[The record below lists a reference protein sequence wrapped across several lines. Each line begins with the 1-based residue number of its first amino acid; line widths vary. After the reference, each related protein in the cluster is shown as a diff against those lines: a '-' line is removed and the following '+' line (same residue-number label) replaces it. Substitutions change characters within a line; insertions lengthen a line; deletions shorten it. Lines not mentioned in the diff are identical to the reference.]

1 MTLANTIASSLP
13 VAGLLICATLAIPSS
28 PDSSRSRK
36 VPLNPSKDSAIASL
50 ERDIPSLM
58 EQATLPGLSAALVR
72 NGQTYWLHG
81 FGVMN
86 ATSSEAVTP
95 DTVFEAASLSKPVF
109 AYGVLK
115 LVDQGKLSLD
125 TPLTSYLS
133 KPYIEGDDRL
143 AKITARFVLS
153 HRTGFPNWRG
163 DGNSLTIRFTPGERF
178 SYSGEGFVYLQRAVE
193 QITGKPLNDFMT
205 EAVFIPLGM
214 ASSSYT
220 WRPDF
225 DRRAATGHDADA
237 QPADKRKP
245 KEANA
250 AASLHTTARDYALF
264 LSAVLTGTGLKPA
277 TLGEMETPQVALDL
291 SCTNCTD
298 RVPRELSRN
307 LFWGLGWGIER
318 TEKGVSLWHW
328 GDNGAFKCF
337 VAAKLKDKTAIVMFT
352 NSENGLAIA
361 KPIVHDAI
369 GGQQLAFTWIKY
381 DSYDSVAMRFARAVR
396 LKGASQAIA
405 DLAGLLKSD
414 AISESSVNSLGYGL
428 LSRKQTADA
437 IRIFQLNVELY
448 PDSANTYDSL
458 GEAYMAAG
466 DKAQAVKNYE
476 KSLSLNP
483 QNTNATAMLKR
494 LREM

>member
-1 MTLANTIASSLP
+1 MTLASTMASSLP
-13 VAGLLICATLAIPSS
+13 LAGLLVCATLAVPS
-28 PDSSRSRK
+28 PQDSSRSKK
-36 VPLNPSKDSAIASL
+36 VPLNPSADSAIRSL
-50 ERDIPSLM
+50 ERDIPRLM
-58 EQATLPGLSAALVR
+58 EQATVPGLSAAVVR
-72 NGQTYWLHG
+72 NGQTYWLDG
-81 FGVMN
+81 FGVTS
-86 ATSSEAVTP
+86 ATSGQPVTR

-109 AYGVLK
+109 AYAVLK

-125 TPLTSYLS
+125 TPLTAYLS
-133 KPYIEGDDRL
+133 KPYIEGDGRL
-143 AKITARFVLS
+143 AKITARIVLS

-163 DGNSLTIRFTPGERF
+163 DGNPLTIRFTPGERF
-178 SYSGEGFVYLQRAVE
+178 SYSGEGFVYLQRAIE

-205 EAVFIPLGM
+205 EAVFQPLGM
-214 ASSSYT
+214 TSSSYI
-220 WRPDF
+220 WRSDF
-225 DRRAATGHDADA
+225 DARASTGHDADG
-237 QPADKRKP
+237 QPREKRKP
-245 KEANA
+245 TEANA

-277 TLGEMETPQVALDL
+277 TLGEMETPQVALDPA
-291 SCTNCTD
+291 CTNCTD

-318 TEKGVSLWHW
+318 TDQGDSLWHW

-337 VAAKLKDKTAIVMFT
+337 VAAQLKDKTAIVMFT

-381 DSYDSVAMRFARAVR
+381 DSYDSAAMRFARAVR
-396 LKGASQAIA
+396 VKGASQAIA
-405 DLAGLLKSD
+405 DFAALLKAD
-414 AISESSVNSLGYGL
+414 AIPESSINSLGYGL
-428 LSRKQTADA
+428 LSRKQIADA
-437 IRIFQLNVELY
+437 IRIFQLNVDLY

-458 GEAYMAAG
+458 GEAYLAAG
-466 DKAQAVKNYE
+466 EKAQAVKNYE

-483 QNTNATAMLKR
+483 QNTNATAMLKK